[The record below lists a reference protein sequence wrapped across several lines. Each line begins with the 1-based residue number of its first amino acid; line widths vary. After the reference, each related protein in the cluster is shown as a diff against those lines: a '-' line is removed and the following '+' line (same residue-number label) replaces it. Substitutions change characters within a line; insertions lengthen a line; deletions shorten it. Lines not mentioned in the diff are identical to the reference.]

1 MVALQDTVAVP
12 DPVILPG
19 VMVPHVRP
27 DGAAS
32 VRLTTPAK
40 WLIEIIEIVD
50 ITEEPALT
58 GAGDDAAIPKSWT
71 WKIGG
76 AVWTSEPLVPVTVSV

>member
-19 VMVPHVRP
+19 VMVPQVRP
-27 DGAAS
+27 DGTVS

-40 WLIEIIEIVD
+40 WLIASIVMVD
-50 ITEEPALT
+50 IAEEPALT

-71 WKIGG
+71 WNIGV
-76 AVWTSEPLVPVTVSV
+76 AVWTSEPLVPVIVRV